1 MEVDFKWVEWVNR
14 LTSKIKIAQET
25 DLLINL
31 CAGVAKESGWDNAP
45 VDVPRSLML
54 IVSELAEAM
63 EGDRKNLQDDKLPH
77 RKMFDVEL
85 ADAVIR
91 IFHLAGRLEIDLGEI
106 LVEKLVFNTQRA
118 DHKPENRAKEGGKT
132 Y

>member
-1 MEVDFKWVEWVNR
+1 MAYSDDLQNSFYRESYETGINNLVE
-14 LTSKIKIAQET
+14 
-25 DLLINL
+25 L

-54 IVSELAEAM
+54 IVSEVSEAM
-63 EGDRKNLQDDKLPH
+63 EGDRKNLRDDKLSH

-91 IFHLAGRLEIDLGEI
+91 IFHLAGRMSIPLGEI
-106 LVEKLVFNTQRA
+106 LVEKLVFNTQRS
-118 DHKPENRAKEGGKT
+118 DHKPENRAKEGGKA